1 MENICSTIKGVE
13 EALCVNAQQLQISV
27 CGGLKNREMKMDGP
41 MMIRLAEIIL

>member
-13 EALCVNAQQLQISV
+13 EALCVNAQQLQIV